1 MRILIKNIKQLI
13 QTSND
18 PATLLKKGAAM
29 AQMDVI
35 ENGWLIIEDSK
46 IKNFGDSATFPSQER
61 FDKEIDATG
70 RVVMPALCDC
80 HTHIVYAGS
89 REKEFFDKIRGLS
102 YQEIA
107 KRGGGIL
114 NSADLLSKTSE
125 GELFQQAME
134 RVREITAKGTGSVE
148 IKSGYGLN
156 PADEIKMLRVIKRI
170 SEESQLTVKSTFL
183 GAHAFPQRYKEDHAG
198 YVDEIINEMIPVIA
212 TEELADY
219 IDIFCE
225 EGFFSIEDT
234 DRILNAG
241 IKYGLRPKVHAN
253 QMGFSGGVQMGV
265 KYNAISVDHLEFTG
279 DEEFELL
286 ANSDTMPV
294 LLPRMLQ
301 QPSAL
306 DRKSV
311 V

>member
-18 PATLLKKGAAM
+18 PATLLKKGTEM

-46 IKNFGDSATFPSQER
+46 IKNFGDSATFPFQER

-114 NSADLLSKTSE
+114 NSADLLSKTS
-125 GELFQQAME
+125 
-134 RVREITAKGTGSVE
+134 R
-148 IKSGYGLN
+148 
-156 PADEIKMLRVIKRI
+156 
-170 SEESQLTVKSTFL
+170 SEERRV
-183 GAHAFPQRYKEDHAG
+183 GKECTAWCRSRWSPYH
-198 YVDEIINEMIPVIA
+198 
-212 TEELADY
+212 
-219 IDIFCE
+219 
-225 EGFFSIEDT
+225 
-234 DRILNAG
+234 
-241 IKYGLRPKVHAN
+241 
-253 QMGFSGGVQMGV
+253 
-265 KYNAISVDHLEFTG
+265 
-279 DEEFELL
+279 
-286 ANSDTMPV
+286 
-294 LLPRMLQ
+294 
-301 QPSAL
+301 
-306 DRKSV
+306 
-311 V
+311 